1 MTRTHPGPV
10 SAGLGLGLA
19 AGDIPVPGT
28 LPAVIGVRG
37 ARHDH
42 LGDAD
47 ADVPLWRTAAVAGC
61 PDRAR
66 RHWPSEH

>member
-1 MTRTHPGPV
+1 
-10 SAGLGLGLA
+10 
-19 AGDIPVPGT
+19 
-28 LPAVIGVRG
+28 VRG

-66 RHWPSEH
+66 RHWPSEHWQPV

>member
-1 MTRTHPGPV
+1 VPA
-10 SAGLGLGLA
+10 SARAWRLV
-19 AGDIPVPGT
+19 IFPCRGT

-66 RHWPSEH
+66 RHWPSEHWQPV

>member
-1 MTRTHPGPV
+1 MHRQPELP
-10 SAGLGLGLA
+10 AGQPA
-19 AGDIPVPGT
+19 RDIPVPEA
-28 LPAVIGVRG
+28 LPTVIGVRG

-61 PDRAR
+61 PNRAR